1 MGEKNVEAIAL
12 LALRGICGRHDRILC
27 LSFLRCGGVR
37 NGQLAVVS
45 QSELILQRQEWKR
58 NGKRVVCVAGA
69 FDLLHP
75 GHVRLLEQA
84 RGLGDILVVALQ
96 SDESVR
102 VAAEQAA
109 KLIGAPS
116 VPGSAAAARNFV
128 VRPITPQAERAEI
141 LAALAAVDF
150 VTIFD
155 DATGSEFITRL
166 APDMLAQ
173 GGEAGAREIA
183 SADDDAVKAAG
194 GQVVRLP
201 LEPGYSTSRL
211 VERISQPQA

>member
-1 MGEKNVEAIAL
+1 M
-12 LALRGICGRHDRILC
+12 
-27 LSFLRCGGVR
+27 
-37 NGQLAVVS
+37 AVVS
-45 QSELILQRQEWKR
+45 QTELILHRQEWKR

-102 VAAEQAA
+102 VAAEQGDN
-109 KLIGAPS
+109 LVGAPAPM
-116 VPGSAAAARNFV
+116 VPGSFPA
-128 VRPITPQAERAEI
+128 RPITPAAERAEI

-150 VTIFD
+150 VAIFD
-155 DATGSEFITRL
+155 EASAGEFIARL
-166 APDMLAQ
+166 APAVLAQ
-173 GGEAGAREIA
+173 GGEAGSSENAY
-183 SADDDAVKAAG
+183 ADDDAVTAAG

-211 VERISQPQA
+211 LERITQLQA

>member
-1 MGEKNVEAIAL
+1 
-12 LALRGICGRHDRILC
+12 
-27 LSFLRCGGVR
+27 
-37 NGQLAVVS
+37 LAVVS
-45 QSELILQRQEWKR
+45 QTELILHRQEWKR

-84 RGLGDILVVALQ
+84 RGLGDILIVALQ

-102 VAAEQAA
+102 IATEQAD
-109 KLIGAPS
+109 KLIGAPAPS
-116 VPGSAAAARNFV
+116 PTPAHAGKFPAQ
-128 VRPITPQAERAEI
+128 PITPAAERAEI

-150 VTIFD
+150 VAIFEEPT
-155 DATGSEFITRL
+155 AAEFIARL
-166 APDMLAQ
+166 APDVFAQ
-173 GGEAGAREIA
+173 GGEGSRENA
-183 SADDDAVKAAG
+183 CADDDAVKAAG

-211 VERISQPQA
+211 LERISQLQA

>member
-1 MGEKNVEAIAL
+1 MFVV
-12 LALRGICGRHDRILC
+12 
-27 LSFLRCGGVR
+27 FRCGGMR
-37 NGQLAVVS
+37 NRQLAVVS

-102 VAAEQAA
+102 IAAEQAA

-116 VPGSAAAARNFV
+116 VPSPAAAARNFAA
-128 VRPITPQAERAEI
+128 RPVTPQAERAEI
-141 LAALAAVDF
+141 LAALVTVDF
-150 VTIFD
+150 VAIFD
-155 DATGSEFITRL
+155 EPSAGEFIARL
-166 APDMLAQ
+166 APDVFAQ
-173 GGEAGAREIA
+173 GGEGSQENAC
-183 SADDDAVKAAG
+183 ADDAAVKAAG

-211 VERISQPQA
+211 VERIAQLQA

>member
-1 MGEKNVEAIAL
+1 M
-12 LALRGICGRHDRILC
+12 
-27 LSFLRCGGVR
+27 R

-45 QSELILQRQEWKR
+45 QSELILHRQEWKR

-84 RGLGDILVVALQ
+84 RGLGDILIVALQ

-102 VAAEQAA
+102 IAAEQAA
-109 KLIGAPS
+109 KLVGNPTPSPAP
-116 VPGSAAAARNFV
+116 A
-128 VRPITPQAERAEI
+128 RPITPQAERREI

-150 VTIFD
+150 VAIFD
-155 DATGSEFITRL
+155 EATAAELITRL
-166 APDMLAQ
+166 APDVFAQ
-173 GGEAGAREIA
+173 GGEAD
-183 SADDDAVKAAG
+183 SSTNDCADDDAVKAAG

-211 VERISQPQA
+211 VERITELQA

>member
-1 MGEKNVEAIAL
+1 VFVLI
-12 LALRGICGRHDRILC
+12 
-27 LSFLRCGGVR
+27 RCGGSR

-84 RGLGDILVVALQ
+84 RELGDILIVALQ

-109 KLIGAPS
+109 KLIGAPGPK
-116 VPGSAAAARNFV
+116 VALDFPA
-128 VRPITPQAERAEI
+128 RPITAAAERTEI

-150 VTIFD
+150 VASFD
-155 DATGSEFITRL
+155 EPTATAFIARL
-166 APDMLAQ
+166 APEVLAQ
-173 GGEAGAREIA
+173 GDEAGSSENAYV
-183 SADDDAVKAAG
+183 DDDAVTAAG
-194 GQVVRLP
+194 GQVLRLP

-211 VERISQPQA
+211 VERITQLQA

>member
-1 MGEKNVEAIAL
+1 
-12 LALRGICGRHDRILC
+12 
-27 LSFLRCGGVR
+27 
-37 NGQLAVVS
+37 LAVVS

-84 RGLGDILVVALQ
+84 RGLGEILIVALQ

-116 VPGSAAAARNFV
+116 VPAPATAARNLSA
-128 VRPITPQAERAEI
+128 RPVTPADERAEI
-141 LAALAAVDF
+141 LAALSAVDF
-150 VTIFD
+150 VAIFD
-155 DATGSEFITRL
+155 GPTAAEFIVRL
-166 APDMLAQ
+166 VPEVLAQ
-173 GGEAGAREIA
+173 GGEAGSSEN
-183 SADDDAVKAAG
+183 SYVDDDAVTAAG
-194 GQVVRLP
+194 VHVVRLP

-211 VERISQPQA
+211 VERITHIQA

>member
-1 MGEKNVEAIAL
+1 M
-12 LALRGICGRHDRILC
+12 
-27 LSFLRCGGVR
+27 R

-84 RGLGDILVVALQ
+84 HSLGDILIVALQ

-102 VAAEQAA
+102 IATEQAD
-109 KLIGAPS
+109 KLVGSPRVA
-116 VPGSAAAARNFV
+116 VPASTRTQKFPA
-128 VRPITPQAERAEI
+128 RPITPQAERAEI
-141 LAALAAVDF
+141 LAALASVDF
-150 VTIFD
+150 VAIFEE
-155 DATGSEFITRL
+155 ATAAEFIARL
-166 APDMLAQ
+166 APDIFAQ
-173 GGEAGAREIA
+173 GGDADSRANDC
-183 SADDDAVKAAG
+183 ADDDAVKAAG

-211 VERISQPQA
+211 VERITELQA

>member
-1 MGEKNVEAIAL
+1 
-12 LALRGICGRHDRILC
+12 
-27 LSFLRCGGVR
+27 
-37 NGQLAVVS
+37 LAVVS

-84 RGLGDILVVALQ
+84 RGLGEILIVALQ

-116 VPGSAAAARNFV
+116 VPAPAA
-128 VRPITPQAERAEI
+128 RPITPADERAEI
-141 LAALAAVDF
+141 LAALSAVDF
-150 VTIFD
+150 VAICD
-155 DATGSEFITRL
+155 GPSATEFIARL
-166 APDMLAQ
+166 APEVLAQ
-173 GGEAGAREIA
+173 GGEAGSSENAYV
-183 SADDDAVKAAG
+183 DDDAVTAAG
-194 GQVVRLP
+194 VQVVRLP

-211 VERISQPQA
+211 IERITHIQA

>member
-1 MGEKNVEAIAL
+1 M
-12 LALRGICGRHDRILC
+12 
-27 LSFLRCGGVR
+27 R

-45 QSELILQRQEWKR
+45 QTELILQRQEWKR

-84 RGLGDILVVALQ
+84 RGLGDILIVALQ

-102 VAAEQAA
+102 VSAEQSD

-116 VPGSAAAARNFV
+116 VPSPAATARNLAA
-128 VRPITPQAERAEI
+128 RPITPQAERAEI
-141 LAALAAVDF
+141 LSALAAVDF
-150 VTIFD
+150 VAIFD
-155 DATGSEFITRL
+155 EPAAGEFIGRL
-166 APDMLAQ
+166 APEVLAQ
-173 GGEAGAREIA
+173 GGEAGSSENAY
-183 SADDDAVKAAG
+183 ADDDAVTAAG

-201 LEPGYSTSRL
+201 VEPGYSTSRL
-211 VERISQPQA
+211 LERISQLQA

>member
-1 MGEKNVEAIAL
+1 VFAL
-12 LALRGICGRHDRILC
+12 Y
-27 LSFLRCGGVR
+27 RCGGSR

-84 RGLGDILVVALQ
+84 RGLGEILIVALQ

-109 KLIGAPS
+109 KLVGALG
-116 VPGSAAAARNFV
+116 VPAPAAAARDLAGG
-128 VRPITPQAERAEI
+128 PITPAGERAEI
-141 LAALAAVDF
+141 LAALSAVDF
-150 VTIFD
+150 VAIFD
-155 DATGSEFITRL
+155 EPTATAFLARL
-166 APDMLAQ
+166 APEVLAQ
-173 GGEAGAREIA
+173 GGEAGSSENAYV
-183 SADDDAVKAAG
+183 DDDAVTAAG

-211 VERISQPQA
+211 VERITQIQA

>member
-1 MGEKNVEAIAL
+1 
-12 LALRGICGRHDRILC
+12 
-27 LSFLRCGGVR
+27 
-37 NGQLAVVS
+37 LAVVS

-84 RGLGDILVVALQ
+84 RGLGDILIVAVQ
-96 SDESVR
+96 SDESVCIATEQADKLVGSLR
-102 VAAEQAA
+102 VAGPASARVG
-109 KLIGAPS
+109 KLPA
-116 VPGSAAAARNFV
+116 
-128 VRPITPQAERAEI
+128 RPITPATERAEI
-141 LAALAAVDF
+141 LAALASVDF
-150 VTIFD
+150 VAIFEE
-155 DATGSEFITRL
+155 ATAAEFIARL
-166 APDMLAQ
+166 APDVFAQ
-173 GGEAGAREIA
+173 GGEGSRENA

-211 VERISQPQA
+211 VERITQLQA

>member
-1 MGEKNVEAIAL
+1 M
-12 LALRGICGRHDRILC
+12 
-27 LSFLRCGGVR
+27 R

-84 RGLGDILVVALQ
+84 RGLGDVLIVALQ

-102 VAAEQAA
+102 IATEQAD
-109 KLIGAPS
+109 KLIGSLHAPG
-116 VPGSAAAARNFV
+116 PASAVAGNFPA
-128 VRPITPQAERAEI
+128 RPITPQAERAEI

-150 VTIFD
+150 VTIFEE
-155 DATGSEFITRL
+155 ATAAEFITRL
-166 APDMLAQ
+166 APDVFAQ
-173 GGEAGAREIA
+173 GGEADSSANDC
-183 SADDDAVKAAG
+183 ADDDAVKAAG
-194 GQVVRLP
+194 GLVVRLP

-211 VERISQPQA
+211 LERISQLQA

>member
-1 MGEKNVEAIAL
+1 M
-12 LALRGICGRHDRILC
+12 
-27 LSFLRCGGVR
+27 FFRCGGLR

-84 RGLGDILVVALQ
+84 RGLGDMLVVALQ

-102 VAAEQAA
+102 IATEQAD
-109 KLIGAPS
+109 KLVGAPFQS
-116 VPGSAAAARNFV
+116 PAVAHTDTWKFPA
-128 VRPITPQAERAEI
+128 RPITPAAERAEI
-141 LAALAAVDF
+141 LAALMAVDF
-150 VTIFD
+150 VAIFD
-155 DATGSEFITRL
+155 EATAAEFIARL
-166 APDMLAQ
+166 APDVFAQ
-173 GGEAGAREIA
+173 GGEADSSANDC
-183 SADDDAVKAAG
+183 ADDDAVKAAG

-211 VERISQPQA
+211 VERITELQA

>member
-1 MGEKNVEAIAL
+1 M
-12 LALRGICGRHDRILC
+12 
-27 LSFLRCGGVR
+27 
-37 NGQLAVVS
+37 AVVS
-45 QSELILQRQEWKR
+45 QTELILHRQEWKR

-84 RGLGDILVVALQ
+84 RGLGDILIVALQ

-102 VAAEQAA
+102 VAAEQGDKLVGATGPAA
-109 KLIGAPS
+109 T
-116 VPGSAAAARNFV
+116 RNFPA
-128 VRPITPQAERAEI
+128 RPITPAAERAEI

-150 VTIFD
+150 VAIFD
-155 DATGSEFITRL
+155 EASAGEFIARL
-166 APDMLAQ
+166 APEVFAQ
-173 GGEAGAREIA
+173 GGEGSRENA
-183 SADDDAVKAAG
+183 CADDDAVTAAG

-211 VERISQPQA
+211 VERITQLQA